1 MDSVIYWRSYILIS
15 GGVYPGCKSR
25 SRATDND
32 HLKKKEL
39 SKPLLEF
46 YLPNLAEVIQR
57 DAYWR
62 KMCRRTFEMKNSF

>member
-32 HLKKKEL
+32 H
-39 SKPLLEF
+39 
-46 YLPNLAEVIQR
+46 
-57 DAYWR
+57 
-62 KMCRRTFEMKNSF
+62 